1 MGSLVKD
8 REGTIGLI
16 TGERNRG
23 QMKHGVMSTHKI
35 YREMCRGK
43 QTLQQD

>member
-16 TGERNRG
+16 TEERNRG
-23 QMKHGVMSTHKI
+23 QIKHRVMSTHKI
-35 YREMCRGK
+35 CRKMCRGK
-43 QTLQQD
+43 QTKQ